1 MMRTYL
7 YIWAVIALL
16 NSLPTWATG
25 EILFSS
31 GEVYRIN
38 QGSPETPRAGQKV
51 QVGDQFKTGQNGFLY
66 IRLDDEGL
74 FIIRPNSQGQIA
86 AFSYNPQNTQKN
98 EVKLELQN
106 GTARVVT
113 GKASKNEAR
122 DRFRLNTP
130 VAAIGV
136 RGTDF
141 TVFTSGNVTRAAINS
156 GAIVVSNFNQG
167 CSRDALGPCVNGA
180 AFILTAEDKIRV
192 VEVRSDVPIP
202 KLLENEQ
209 LNPEKTA
216 PRGPQEPKAQ
226 GNTADNNLAVNKDP
240 LLLEKALKVEALPDR
255 AVNWGRWQ
263 AVAQIPAETDLFK
276 TFRESPVE
284 LLALSPY
291 FAITRN
297 QASRT
302 DLPSSGQVSF
312 NIKAQDSYF
321 ISNNFAEAATVSNA
335 SLTMDFGARRFNT
348 QLDLSSANYRT
359 NISAAGSIELN
370 GTFTSDPLSS
380 SRISGG
386 LGGTLNNEA
395 AYLYQKRIHDG
406 LMVHGATYWSR

>member
-1 MMRTYL
+1 MHKQLLTVAL
-7 YIWAVIALL
+7 ALL
-16 NSLPTWATG
+16 FAPLQAWAAG
-25 EILFSS
+25 QVLFSS
-31 GEVYRIN
+31 GQAYRLNNQQPEVL
-38 QGSPETPRAGQKV
+38 RAGQKIL
-51 QVGDQFKTGQNGFLY
+51 VGDRLQTGQNGFLY
-66 IRLDDEGL
+66 IRLEDEGL
-74 FIIRPNSQGQIA
+74 FILRPNSQGSIA
-86 AFSYNPQNTQKN
+86 AFAHHPQDAQKN
-98 EVKLELQN
+98 EVKLELQR

-113 GKASKNEAR
+113 GKAAKEAR

-141 TVFTSGNVTRAAINS
+141 TVFTNDGVTRAAINS
-156 GAIVVSNFNQG
+156 GTIVVSNFNQQ
-167 CSRDALGPCVNGA
+167 CSREALGPCANTA
-180 AFILTAEDKIRV
+180 ALTLSAQDKIRV
-192 VEVRSDVPIP
+192 VEVRSDVPNP

-226 GNTADNNLAVNKDP
+226 SNAADNNLAVNKDP
-240 LLLEKALKVEALPDR
+240 LLLEKALKVEALPER

-276 TFRESPVE
+276 TLRESPVE

-312 NIKAQDSYF
+312 NLKAQDAYF
-321 ISNNFAEAATVSNA
+321 ISNNLAEAATASNA
-335 SLTMDFGARRFNT
+335 SLTMDFGTRRFNT
-348 QLDLSSANYRT
+348 QLDVSSANYRT
-359 NISAAGSIELN
+359 NISAAGSIEAN

-395 AYLYQKRIHDG
+395 AYLYQKRINDG